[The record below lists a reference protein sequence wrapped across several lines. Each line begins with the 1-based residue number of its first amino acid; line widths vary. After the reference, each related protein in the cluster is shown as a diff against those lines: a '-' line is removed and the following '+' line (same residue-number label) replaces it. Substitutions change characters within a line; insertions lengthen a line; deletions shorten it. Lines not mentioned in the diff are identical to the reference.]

1 MKFTIM
7 ARELADAVGWV
18 SHALPKRPTVPV
30 LAGILFEAGDDG
42 VTLSAFDY
50 DTSRRI
56 AVELD
61 APIEPGRAL
70 LPGRVLVELVKALP
84 KGDLVDV
91 AVDFGE
97 KEAAIRC
104 GKAEFGLPLMPVD
117 DYPNLPKMPD
127 AVGKVDSK
135 VLADAVARVA
145 VAAGRD
151 DSIPMIT
158 CVRVEIGDGVV
169 DLAATD
175 RYRLAWH
182 SGLSWSPT
190 LEQADSLGASIPAKT
205 LADIVRGFP
214 AGPVEVCISKQ
225 LAGFAC
231 DGRSTTVRLL
241 DDEFIKYKARMTVDT
256 KVTAEVDAAEL
267 VKVVKRVALM
277 AERHT
282 PVRLS
287 FTQDGVLV
295 EAGNAD
301 AGRAAELVDCKLD
314 GDDIQIAFQPVYL
327 LDGIQA
333 VGGTAKLEM
342 ESSTKPAM
350 ITGTGDAGLRY
361 LVVPIRLSA

>member
-18 SHALPKRPTVPV
+18 SHALSRRPVVPV
-30 LAGILFEAGDDG
+30 LGGILFEAGDDG
-42 VTLSAFDY
+42 VTLAAFDY

-61 APIEPGRAL
+61 APIDGGRAL

-91 AVDFGE
+91 VADKTEAV
-97 KEAAIRC
+97 IRC
-104 GKAEFGLPLMPVD
+104 GRSKFALPLLPVD
-117 DYPNLPKMPD
+117 DFPNLPKMPD

-205 LADIVRGFP
+205 LVDIVRGFP
-214 AGPVEVCISKQ
+214 AGPVEVCVSKQ

-231 DGRSTTVRLL
+231 DGRSATVRLL
-241 DDEFIKYKARMTVDT
+241 DDEFIKFKARMTVDT

-301 AGRAAELVDCKLD
+301 VGRAAELVDCKLD